1 MSTPTKSLV
10 PRWQRT
16 KRYKTS
22 EANFNYDS
30 LNDHIEFSNHM
41 ARKKAERMKRWEK
54 YDGKSEETAITRTW
68 NYAPTDK

>member
-54 YDGKSEETAITRTW
+54 YDG
-68 NYAPTDK
+68 